1 VAAEPPAFPLHFKP
15 TYSSWLN
22 QVERFFCSITED
34 LLRRSDHRSVQALE
48 ADIRKWVSEWNT
60 GPTPFTWTKT
70 AEQILESIGRL
81 LNLISD
87 AGH

>member
-1 VAAEPPAFPLHFKP
+1 MHFTP

-22 QVERFFCSITED
+22 QVERFFGFVTED

-48 ADIRKWVSEWNT
+48 SDIRKWVSEWNT
-60 GPTPFTWTKT
+60 NPTPFTWTKT
-70 AEQILESIGRL
+70 AEHILESIGRL
-81 LNLISD
+81 LNRISG